1 MQVCQD
7 SMFSDTALSP
17 GATAMSL
24 LLSGDLVTTANLDYL
39 QVSDAGLRVAMINA
53 CAAVP
58 ALHTAVWPLVE
69 SLTTAYGVEH
79 EALARVDWQ
88 ACMKCHR
95 HNCVVGEHDAVLRFA
110 SGLGDM
116 NGDTAMTAGDG
127 PKCKEVF
134 EDLVTLCG
142 GPGVADAHEMLLE
155 VIRMLNVGHVN
166 REGVTA
172 LLNTLHGERG
182 TPLRIASVAVAR
194 LILQECGSECRL
206 GQVDGRD
213 GNTVLMKCAVA
224 AGSRL
229 TEDLQQLVAS
239 LLDDHWRECRLD
251 HVNDAGNT
259 VCMELLRNGG
269 CAWSVATVVR
279 LVRDHP
285 DCCGLSHYAN
295 KDGDT
300 LATLAARNDAATM
313 DLWDALL
320 VQDDFKA
327 TVGDVTPSGVTALL
341 EACQRCHRHH
351 AVIARLLGVEEVA
364 ATIGHVKHGRT
375 ACMSVAGSH
384 PALAITMLKLY
395 GARCNVGQ
403 RDVHGHTLFHIV
415 AQTLDGGDDSTTL
428 HNLLV
433 PLALQ
438 WLSERLARLEVVY
451 RQRPP
456 IRRR

>member
-1 MQVCQD
+1 MACEEKTHAPQPGDGQGPPSAPLAPDCQGSELQIECEAREQFCLRGSMMQVCQD

-58 ALHTAVWPLVE
+58 GLHTAVWPLVE

-95 HNCVVGEHDAVLRFA
+95 HNCVVGEHDAVLRFT
-110 SGLGDM
+110 SGLVDM

-127 PKCKEVF
+127 PKCVEVF
-134 EDLVTLCG
+134 EDLVASYG
-142 GPGVADAHEMLLE
+142 KPGVGKDKPEQS
-155 VIRMLNVGHVN
+155 IRVARQLNVGHVN
-166 REGVTA
+166 REGLTA
-172 LLNTLHGERG
+172 LLNVLHDDDGNAY
-182 TPLRIASVAVAR
+182 IDNASVAAAR
-194 LILQECGSECRL
+194 RILQECGSECRL

-259 VCMELLRNGG
+259 VCMECRHGG
-269 CAWSVATVVR
+269 A
-279 LVRDHP
+279 
-285 DCCGLSHYAN
+285 
-295 KDGDT
+295 
-300 LATLAARNDAATM
+300 
-313 DLWDALL
+313 
-320 VQDDFKA
+320 
-327 TVGDVTPSGVTALL
+327 VG
-341 EACQRCHRHH
+341 E
-351 AVIARLLGVEEVA
+351 
-364 ATIGHVKHGRT
+364 
-375 ACMSVAGSH
+375 
-384 PALAITMLKLY
+384 
-395 GARCNVGQ
+395 
-403 RDVHGHTLFHIV
+403 
-415 AQTLDGGDDSTTL
+415 
-428 HNLLV
+428 
-433 PLALQ
+433 
-438 WLSERLARLEVVY
+438 
-451 RQRPP
+451 RPP
-456 IRRR
+456 